1 MSEETVKENKG
12 KFKFGDERIS
22 QSAKLHCYK
31 RLNFRKKKKKHKTS
45 SNIIN

>member
-31 RLNFRKKKKKHKTS
+31 RLNFRKKKKHKTS